1 MALLWTTLVWFEL
14 DAKAASAQPR
24 ADSPPAGSDGVIP
37 LAIENADRY
46 VGGAYLVFLLL
57 LLIYV
62 AIMAAKLQRI
72 QRELG
77 SLADLADRSQGR
89 STDRGV
95 GQVRE
100 REEEIEAV
108 RQGGRG

>member
-1 MALLWTTLVWFEL
+1 M
-14 DAKAASAQPR
+14 
-24 ADSPPAGSDGVIP
+24 IP
-37 LAIENADRY
+37 LAVENGGY
-46 VGGAYLVFLLL
+46 VGAAYAVFLVL

-62 AIMAAKLQRI
+62 AIMAGKLQRI
-72 QRELG
+72 QRELNA
-77 SLADLADRSQGR
+77 LADLADRSQGQ

-95 GQVRE
+95 GQIRE

>member
-1 MALLWTTLVWFEL
+1 MTPL
-14 DAKAASAQPR
+14 
-24 ADSPPAGSDGVIP
+24 
-37 LAIENADRY
+37 LAIESADHY

-72 QRELG
+72 QRELR
-77 SLADLADRSQGR
+77 SLAELAEAPGPGAGTGGGAGD
-89 STDRGV
+89 DV
-95 GQVRE
+95 GQIRGRE
-100 REEEIEAV
+100 HEIEAV

>member
-1 MALLWTTLVWFEL
+1 
-14 DAKAASAQPR
+14 
-24 ADSPPAGSDGVIP
+24 VIP
-37 LAIENADRY
+37 LAIENGGY
-46 VGGAYLVFLLL
+46 VGAAYSAFLLL

-72 QRELG
+72 QREVD
-77 SLADLADRSQGR
+77 SLADLADRQQGR
-89 STDRGV
+89 GTDRGV
-95 GQVRE
+95 GTVRG